1 MNFNFDILI
10 KMNTGRNKE
19 LLSKYTDSMDLSL
32 VNKGLTQ
39 VHRKELLEIKT
50 MLLLCRYKS
59 FNEDVLTR
67 IMDSNLPLEVVE
79 NVIEELIQK

>member
-1 MNFNFDILI
+1 
-10 KMNTGRNKE
+10 
-19 LLSKYTDSMDLSL
+19 
-32 VNKGLTQ
+32 
-39 VHRKELLEIKT
+39 
-50 MLLLCRYKS
+50 LLCRYKS